1 MAHSLDSADGK
12 TARAAGV
19 GGRLRNSRTDRSVCT
34 VVSFNDLEKLDA
46 DDDEE
51 SDGGGES
58 TAADFEA
65 VVGECFN
72 IDMGKGN

>member
-1 MAHSLDSADGK
+1 LTLSLDSAEGNK
-12 TARAAGV
+12 ARAAGV

-46 DDDEE
+46 DDEE
-51 SDGGGES
+51 SDGGG
-58 TAADFEA
+58 ADFEEA

>member
-1 MAHSLDSADGK
+1 MTLSLDSAEGNK
-12 TARAAGV
+12 ARAAGV

-46 DDDEE
+46 DDEE
-51 SDGGGES
+51 SDGGG
-58 TAADFEA
+58 ADFEA